1 MAEFLPEDY
10 QKLLQILEENKK
22 ELSRLQSLDRHT
34 ATHELGDYIFVYIEE
49 NGKCK
54 VRIYG
59 GGANGI
65 EEHPTKLLSKQA
77 LETWAVC
84 WLHDN
89 G

>member
-1 MAEFLPEDY
+1 MAELLPEDY
-10 QKLLQILEENKK
+10 QNLLQILEENKK

-34 ATHELGDYIFVYIEE
+34 ATVELGDYIFVYIEE

-59 GGANGI
+59 DDR
-65 EEHPTKLLSKQA
+65 EEHTLTKLLSKQA
-77 LETWAVC
+77 FETWAVC